1 MRYKQ
6 LVTQKLEQVENM
18 LTVLNTILSQAK
30 TREEY
35 DNWQEK
41 VREKINEIQTLIN
54 SEND

>member
-6 LVTQKLEQVENM
+6 LVIQKLEQVENM

-35 DNWQEK
+35 DNWQER
-41 VREKINEIQTLIN
+41 VREKISEIQTLIN
-54 SEND
+54 SESE